1 MGKKVVVSGATGQ
14 DGSYMVEYLLAHT
27 TNTVIL
33 AARRT
38 SQAILSNLTGVLDN
52 PRVKLVT
59 MDLTD
64 PHSIEAVIKEEKPD
78 YFINLG
84 AQTFVAD
91 SWKAPAL
98 HMQVN
103 AISLIHILEAV
114 RRHVPTCRVYSA
126 GSSEQYG
133 DVKYSPQDIAHP
145 NSPRSVY
152 GVSKVAAQA
161 ICKVYRESYGL
172 YVVHGILFNHE
183 SERRQDYFVTRKITK
198 GVARIARAIKDGKPF
213 EPIELGN
220 LDAKRDWSHAEDFVD
235 GIWRMLNQETH
246 RADWP
251 RLVPFYDEAKS
262 KEENWAIMDST
273 RDVQGGV
280 GLGYLREYILSS
292 GETHTVREFVKMA
305 FAAAGIRGIWG
316 CRGSNSVGT
325 GKASTP
331 QDEAYVIGSNTSHT
345 GRFLDAVVVINP
357 AFYRPCE
364 VNELWGNSTPARTEL
379 GWTSKVSFTE
389 LVTRMVKADMAALD
403 L

>member
-1 MGKKVVVSGATGQ
+1 MSTPKRVVVTGATGQ

-27 TNTVIL
+27 DNTVIL

-38 SQAILSNLTGVLDN
+38 SQAILSNLAGVLDN

-64 PHSIEAVIKEEKPD
+64 PHSIEAVIKEETPD

-103 AISLIHILEAV
+103 ALALIHILEAV
-114 RRHVPTCRVYSA
+114 RQWAPQCRVYSA

-161 ICKVYRESYGL
+161 ICKVYRESYRL

-183 SERRQDYFVTRKITK
+183 SERRQAYFVTRKITL
-198 GVARIARAIKDGKPF
+198 GVARIARAIKDGQPF

-235 GIWRMLNQETH
+235 GIWRMLNQEVYRPVRTDAH
-246 RADWP
+246 
-251 RLVPFYDEAKS
+251 LGSDEPNVS
-262 KEENWAIMDST
+262 RTI
-273 RDVQGGV
+273 
-280 GLGYLREYILSS
+280 LREYILSS
-292 GETHTVREFVKMA
+292 GETHTVREFVERAFEVAGVDGSWCKGVSPEQETYNTFVKMIEEHEDS
-305 FAAAGIRGIWG
+305 FANEMRPLIR
-316 CRGSNSVGT
+316 
-325 GKASTP
+325 
-331 QDEAYVIGSNTSHT
+331 
-345 GRFLDAVVVINP
+345 INP
-357 AFYRPCE
+357 AFYRPAE
-364 VNELWGNSTPARTEL
+364 VDLLQGDSTPARTEL
-379 GWTSKVSFTE
+379 GWAPKVSFTE
-389 LVTRMVKADMAALD
+389 LVTRMVRADLAEVGL
-403 L
+403 